1 MARYRGPKSK
11 KARALNEA
19 IYGEDKHFKRKA
31 YPPGQHGAAK
41 RRKQR
46 SDYAVQLMEKQKAKY
61 TYGLLERQF
70 RRFFS
75 IASRI
80 EGATGENLLK
90 LLESRLDNVV
100 YRMGIAPSR
109 NAARQMVSHRH
120 IVVNGEVTS
129 IPSYILRPGDKVG
142 VRGKSQ
148 AISTITDSVAANKN
162 NARKYTWL
170 EWNNDKM
177 EGVFLNAPAR
187 EQITE
192 NINEQ
197 LIVELYSK

>member
-1 MARYRGPKSK
+1 MARYTGPKSK

-31 YPPGQHGAAK
+31 YPPGQHGSSK

-75 IASRI
+75 IASRK
-80 EGATGENLLK
+80 EGATGENLLQ

-100 YRMGIAPSR
+100 FRLGIAPTR
-109 NAARQMVSHRH
+109 NAARQFVTHGH
-120 IVVNGEVTS
+120 IAVNGEVTS
-129 IPSYILRPGDKVG
+129 IPSVILRPGDKVG

-148 AISTITDSVAANKN
+148 AMQVITDSVAANKAN
-162 NARKYTWL
+162 TRKYSWL

-187 EQITE
+187 ELITE